1 MMTDRIQPPRKGALA
16 DIKQFQIIEND
27 QFSFLC
33 AILQGGRFSARKRQA
48 EVMNPVILPA
58 TRLFRENPKKHRPSG

>member
-33 AILQGGRFSARKRQA
+33 AILQGGRFSAGTSQTEDDKGHYFA
-48 EVMNPVILPA
+48 VTV
-58 TRLFRENPKKHRPSG
+58 FYENPKKHRPSG